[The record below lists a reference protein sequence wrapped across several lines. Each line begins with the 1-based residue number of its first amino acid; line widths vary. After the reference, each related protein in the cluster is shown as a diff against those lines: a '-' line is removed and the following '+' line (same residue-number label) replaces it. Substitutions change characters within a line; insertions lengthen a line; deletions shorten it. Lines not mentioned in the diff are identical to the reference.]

1 MPMLAVTS
9 PTPVEKSTSP
19 REKPRL
25 KPPLSLMLLP
35 PLRLMPMP
43 TTVTTAITMLPM
55 PTAMPT
61 VPMVILDTS
70 TPMLTSDTTV
80 MPVSIITVRDL
91 LMLRLLPPLMLMPMP
106 TTDTTAIIMPPT
118 PTAMPTVPMLP
129 MLMADTAM
137 AFLMAMESKML
148 PP

>member
-1 MPMLAVTS
+1 
-9 PTPVEKSTSP
+9 
-19 REKPRL
+19 
-25 KPPLSLMLLP
+25 
-35 PLRLMPMP
+35 
-43 TTVTTAITMLPM
+43 
-55 PTAMPT
+55 
-61 VPMVILDTS
+61 
-70 TPMLTSDTTV
+70 

-91 LMLRLLPPLMLMPMP
+91 LMLRLLPPLMLMLMPMP

-118 PTAMPTVPMLP
+118 PTPTVPMLP

>member
-1 MPMLAVTS
+1 MVILD
-9 PTPVEKSTSP
+9 
-19 REKPRL
+19 L
-25 KPPLSLMLLP
+25 QDILMLM
-35 PLRLMPMP
+35 PLIPKPLMP
-43 TTVTTAITMLPM
+43 TTLTTANTMLPM

-70 TPMLTSDTTV
+70 TPMLTPDTTD

-118 PTAMPTVPMLP
+118 PTAMPTVPM
-129 MLMADTAM
+129 
-137 AFLMAMESKML
+137 
-148 PP
+148 

>member
-1 MPMLAVTS
+1 M
-9 PTPVEKSTSP
+9 
-19 REKPRL
+19 
-25 KPPLSLMLLP
+25 P

-70 TPMLTSDTTV
+70 TPMLTPDTTV

-91 LMLRLLPPLMLMPMP
+91 LRLSPPLMLMPMP
-106 TTDTTAIIMPPT
+106 TTDTTAIIMLPT

-148 PP
+148 P

>member
-9 PTPVEKSTSP
+9 PTPLEKSTSP

-25 KPPLSLMLLP
+25 KPPLSLMLMP

-61 VPMVILDTS
+61 P
-70 TPMLTSDTTV
+70 DTTV

-91 LMLRLLPPLMLMPMP
+91 LRLSLLPPLMLMPMP
-106 TTDTTAIIMPPT
+106 TTDTTATTMLPT